1 MGTSSAAE
9 TIEVEEIPL
18 KKSSASMLNG
28 FHSDRQHTHHNPL
41 DTEAKQ
47 AKQKL
52 SDVVAKKTIRCGLLI
67 LTWCVLHGRPVLTC
81 LQGLVGP
88 GVLQQTN

>member
-1 MGTSSAAE
+1 MGTSSVAE
-9 TIEVEEIPL
+9 ALEVEQVPL
-18 KKSSASMLNG
+18 KKSSASRLNG
-28 FHSDRQHTHHNPL
+28 LHSDRQHLHHNPL

-67 LTWCVLHGRPVLTC
+67 LTWCVPHR
-81 LQGLVGP
+81 
-88 GVLQQTN
+88 